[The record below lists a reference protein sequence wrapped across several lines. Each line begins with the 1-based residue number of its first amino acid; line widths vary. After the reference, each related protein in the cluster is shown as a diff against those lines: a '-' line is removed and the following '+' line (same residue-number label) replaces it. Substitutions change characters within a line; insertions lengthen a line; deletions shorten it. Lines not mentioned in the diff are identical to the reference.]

1 VREPA
6 FKSIIAFAT
15 LKVPAQRTTVHTIT
29 PRPRCKPDRPT
40 GLLRILIATST
51 MIPSWNAIMEK
62 LAPIFVTAVSFLEVK
77 ALLRHPATT
86 CKATK
91 SKVSW
96 ALP

>member
-6 FKSIIAFAT
+6 FESIVAFAT

-29 PRPRCKPDRPT
+29 PCPWCKPDRLT
-40 GLLRILIATST
+40 SLLRVIIPTST
-51 MIPSWNAIMEK
+51 MILSWNAIMEK
-62 LAPIFVTAVSFLEVK
+62 LAPILVTAVSFLEVK